1 MGVKRI
7 TLLTKK
13 MAIKILVC
21 KGFQRHIL
29 LLLVTG
35 NPITLCFEDCL
46 ISIQSVDFVNSIIVN
61 TFVEE
66 IKSIAHSIGTK
77 IGSK

>member
-7 TLLTKK
+7 TLQTKK

-29 LLLVTG
+29 LLPY